1 VTTFWREGFWR
12 TNAYGNTYWVER
24 HLVERDNWDRGGA
37 GFIDFH
43 KELADARA
51 HLSATARYVNPNAD
65 CPVCGQPV
73 FFFQNEYGSRVYF
86 DELGPPWPKHPCTN
100 HAEYQRP
107 QPSSSAKTILPT
119 SRDANEINF
128 IACWLPLAGLDPQHE
143 FLKKY
148 GAKQWSVW
156 QIDGRYRG
164 SAGVLLVLRSLNT
177 AKPRRLFLL
186 SRRLPVS
193 IKSGA
198 LVFFNR
204 NLLAGFDLVSMEPV
218 EVQAQRLGS
227 ASAFVE
233 ALIQKRSASR
243 ASGSPKGDTATADGL
258 NVAHFATALGLPT
271 SLLLEQLQAAGISK
285 KQESDSISEQDK
297 TKLLDHLRQA
307 HNAD

>member
-1 VTTFWREGFWR
+1 MTMFWREGFWR
-12 TNAYGNTYWVER
+12 TNAYGNTHWVER
-24 HLVERDNWDRGGA
+24 HLVERDSWDRGGA
-37 GFIDFH
+37 NGGAVPADFY

-51 HLSATARYVNPNAD
+51 HRSATARYVNPNAD

-100 HAEYQRP
+100 HTEYQQP
-107 QPSSSAKTILPT
+107 QPSSSEKEIIPT

-143 FLKKY
+143 FWKKY
-148 GAKQWSVW
+148 GANQWSIW

-164 SAGVLLVLRSLNT
+164 TAGVLLVLRSLDT
-177 AKPRRLFLL
+177 VKPRRLFLS

-204 NLLAGFDLVSMEPV
+204 NLLAGFDLVLMEPV
-218 EVQAQRLGS
+218 EVQAQRLSS

-243 ASGSPKGDTATADGL
+243 SSGLPKAETGTTEGL
-258 NVAHFATALGLPT
+258 NVARFAKELGVPII
-271 SLLLEQLQAAGISK
+271 AAGTVASGWYR
-285 KQESDSISEQDK
+285 QE
-297 TKLLDHLRQA
+297 A
-307 HNAD
+307 